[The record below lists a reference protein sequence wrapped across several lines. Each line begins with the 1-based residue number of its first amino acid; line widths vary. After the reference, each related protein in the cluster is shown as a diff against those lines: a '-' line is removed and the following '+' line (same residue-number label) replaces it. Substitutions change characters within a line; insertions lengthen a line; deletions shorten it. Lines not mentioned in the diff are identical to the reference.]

1 MAKKKD
7 AAPAAPRPDTVTVT
21 LEVSPTTYA
30 QIEAAARLCGLT
42 VQEWLDDI
50 IRDSV

>member
-21 LEVSPTTYA
+21 LEVSPAAYA
-30 QIEAAARLCGLT
+30 QIEGAARLSGLS
-42 VQEWLDDI
+42 VKEWFDDI
-50 IRDSV
+50 IRDKV